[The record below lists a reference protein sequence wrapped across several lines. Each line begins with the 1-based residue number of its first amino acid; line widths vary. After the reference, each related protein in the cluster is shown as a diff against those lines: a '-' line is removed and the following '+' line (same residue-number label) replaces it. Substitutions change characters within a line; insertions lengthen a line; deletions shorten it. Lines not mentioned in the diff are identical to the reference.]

1 MNDTV
6 NNENVNKE
14 KSFNLKETLA
24 KIGRVILKGL
34 KIFKAEFITFPLY
47 IMSHPIKGFDEFK
60 RDKKGK
66 LWVAL
71 VFMAFLIFLNIIYY
85 QYTGFIINPNQDITN
100 INSFREIISVAAIV
114 LVVTVANWSITT
126 LFDGKGK
133 MKEIFMMIGYSLF
146 PLCWSKLIG
155 ILCSNFLTQN
165 EAALYSLITGLGIFL
180 MCYMAFFGFISIHE
194 YGLLKCIVTL
204 VATAIAIL
212 VICFIGILAFD
223 LFQKMAGFVYTL
235 YQEISLRYL

>member
-6 NNENVNKE
+6 KE
-14 KSFNLKETLA
+14 SKSLSFKSTLK
-24 KIGRVILKGL
+24 KIGSAILKGL
-34 KIFKAEFITFPLY
+34 KVFKEEFITYPLY
-47 IMSHPIKGFDEFK
+47 IMSHPIKGFDDFK
-60 RDKKGK
+60 REKKGK
-66 LWVAL
+66 LWVSF
-71 VFMAFLIFLNIIYY
+71 VFIAFVIFLNIISY
-85 QYTGFIINPNQDITN
+85 QLTGFIVNPTNDITK
-100 INSFREIISVAAIV
+100 INTFKEIISVLGIIIII
-114 LVVTVANWSITT
+114 TVANWSITT

-133 MKEIFMMIGYSLF
+133 MKEIFMMISYSLF
-146 PLCWSKLIG
+146 PLCWAKLIC
-155 ILCSNFLTQN
+155 IFASNFITQN
-165 EAALYSLITGLGIFL
+165 EVALYGLINGLGIFL

-204 VATAIAIL
+204 IATAIAIL